1 MNSRRLNSCCP
12 YLRSPY
18 SSIPVT
24 VVSIPVVVLSSIL
37 AFSSYNPVVSS
48 IYIVF
53 SGIHIHSALYTA
65 PFISST
71 STAKR
76 VFQSWGFRNWHNS
89 HLTVSMSLCSVLWK
103 LTLLSILA
111 WHERTQFFLRHIL
124 GTINLHLSF
133 KSLNNR
139 FFLSLPMRSAFR
151 VKNDNLVFA
160 TIVTLKIANGTEHS
174 VSLRYPAVAS
184 FSGAN
189 RIREFWVE
197 KFMPAFWV
205 AERIEF
211 FIYPGHHGWFVPVK
225 MVTAL

>member
-1 MNSRRLNSCCP
+1 MNSCWP
-12 YLRSPY
+12 YLRSSY

-24 VVSIPVVVLSSIL
+24 VVSIPVVVFPSIL
-37 AFSSYNPVVSS
+37 AFSSVNDTSS
-48 IYIVF
+48 IYRVF
-53 SGIHIHSALYTA
+53 YGVHLHSALYTA
-65 PFISST
+65 AFISST

-124 GTINLHLSF
+124 GTINSHLSF

-139 FFLSLPMRSAFR
+139 FFLSLPMRFASR
-151 VKNDNLVFA
+151 VKNDNVLFA

-211 FIYPGHHGWFVPVK
+211 FIYPGHHGWFVPMKLVI
-225 MVTAL
+225 AL